1 MKRIQEKVKDIVE
14 VRPYTSV
21 ADFLRDPAVTV
32 SNYHFSDATADM
44 IVKWLDAIGQ
54 VGSTGVAKAVA
65 GYRGVGKSHFLAVV
79 SAIALHPEIRSKI
92 TDPHVV
98 AGAQRMPRRHYPV
111 VNVRRGCRE
120 DLVLELTDAVC
131 AAFDLAPSDLGSS
144 LDQILDKAKSRAGDL
159 PLIVLIDTAVER
171 LARVDRND
179 GQTLAEIAAI
189 AHQKG
194 IFVGV
199 ALDDDIAGA
208 DGSNSAISATYAIDY
223 LDQENLYKVV
233 NARVF
238 PKSSRMQA
246 TLAGIYAHFR
256 ETIAQF
262 RWSEQ
267 RFTSLYPLH
276 PATLEVAPFI
286 RLYVHDFSLLGFAS
300 EAGEKI
306 LGRPADSLIG
316 LEEMFDCTESELR
329 KADDLRTAFAVY
341 DELADKVVGSMPVTA
356 RHRAKLILKALLL
369 LSLDGRGSTAGE
381 VSAAM
386 MIFDE
391 TDPLKPVSEIEATMR
406 SFVAASPDA
415 VFASSMNGES
425 ASYSIRLGSNKLAEK
440 LEATIA
446 ELPKD
451 TARRTFLSA
460 VGTRFTEFSVDGIDD
475 LNAPR
480 SIECSIEWRGS
491 MRPGRIV
498 TTLPENHSA
507 KDSTEWEVFVNLNG
521 ENHAELSAAII
532 EWRPDAVRPEETKTL
547 LAHHVILTNSEI
559 RSGYGDQLPAAL
571 HAHTAAVDAIVE
583 RTMLTD
589 ARIVIEGF
597 DYNFSEEARS
607 SSSLSEIMSIML
619 EPLFE
624 TRFSD
629 HPYFAKLLTPEAV
642 TQYVSAVLGSSA
654 DLTPEAEELASTF
667 GVPLGIAVATA
678 NRTTSAV
685 KEQLLE
691 SGLIKTVFANLPEN
705 TSDVLNLNAV
715 AMQLGQAPVGL
726 TSEAVQLV
734 LSATVANGLVEFV
747 THSGNRVSGRS
758 LDLKIDWKQIAGVAR
773 PRVSKVSSAK
783 LLEWAK
789 IMSGEDAIKSLDD
802 AGDRAKVLEAL
813 VGISAH
819 WEKSKPLSNLEFVPE
834 SEFNTEIW
842 RHSNKASENYAVMIS
857 DVDEALVGSIEL
869 EACVER
875 VADNFGSRPEIFAA
889 VKESVAAIDG
899 FSNGFSERD
908 CIRNYLALSEITSN
922 DEVENARKSVESCL
936 TASILNPGE
945 QASRELGYAWE
956 KFVRTY
962 SDHYVSV
969 HNAAAQSIDLKDR
982 YDDIVGNER
991 WRYFTQV
998 IKLADIRKSYWPK
1011 VREYRRRL
1019 EELNCGIDPKEIL
1032 ESSPCCVCSFRCS
1045 DLGELTNLPDLI
1057 RGEIEAAIAYFDRFV
1072 SERSD
1077 SLKAGLEKSIVQ
1089 DDLGDEIYIV
1099 SELLECLKNGTGFSH
1114 LSDDH
1119 LDHLM
1124 LVVSRLKD
1132 EEVENVVAPIVPP
1145 ESLSNNILQVG

>member
-21 ADFLRDPAVTV
+21 VDFLRDPTVTV
-32 SNYHFSDATADM
+32 SNYYFSDATADM

-54 VGSTGVAKAVA
+54 VGAAGVAKAVA

-79 SAIALHPEIRSKI
+79 SAIASHPEIRSKI

-111 VNVRRGCRE
+111 VNVRRGRRE
-120 DLVLELTDAVC
+120 NLVLELIDAIC
-131 AAFDLAPSDLGSS
+131 AAFDLAPTDLGSS
-144 LDQILDKAKSRAGDL
+144 LDQIFDKARSKAGDL
-159 PLIVLIDTAVER
+159 PLIVLVDTAVER

-179 GQTLAEIAAI
+179 GQTLAEIAAV
-189 AHQKG
+189 AQKKG

-233 NARVF
+233 NARIF

-246 TLAGIYAHFR
+246 TLAGVYAYFR
-256 ETIAQF
+256 ETLAQF

-267 RFTSLYPLH
+267 RFISLYPLH
-276 PATLEVAPFI
+276 PVTLEVAPFI
-286 RLYVHDFSLLGFAS
+286 RLYVPEFSLLGFAS

-316 LEEMFDCTESELR
+316 LEEIFDCAEISLR
-329 KADDLRTAFAVY
+329 KAEDLRTAFAVY
-341 DELADKVVGSMPVTA
+341 DELAKKVVGSMPVTA

-381 VSAAM
+381 ISAAM

-391 TDPLKPVSEIEATMR
+391 SDPLKPVSEIEATMR
-406 SFVAASPDA
+406 SFVAASPDS

-425 ASYSIRLGSNKLAEK
+425 AAYSIRLGSNKLAEK
-440 LEATIA
+440 LEAAIA
-446 ELPKD
+446 ELPKE

-460 VGTRFTEFSVDGIDD
+460 VGSRFAEFSVDEIDD

-480 SIECSIEWRGS
+480 AIECSIEWRGS
-491 MRPGRIV
+491 IRPGRIV
-498 TTLPENHSA
+498 TTIAENHPV
-507 KDSTEWEVFVNLNG
+507 KDSAEWKVFVNLNG

-532 EWRPDAVRPEETKTL
+532 EWRPDVVRPEETKTL
-547 LAHHVILTNSEI
+547 LAHHVLLTDSEI

-571 HAHTAAVDAIVE
+571 HAHAAAVDAIVE

-629 HPYFAKLLTPEAV
+629 HPYFAKLLTPVAV

-654 DLTPEAEELASTF
+654 DLPPEAEELASTF
-667 GVPLGIAVATA
+667 GIPLGIAVANA
-678 NRTTSAV
+678 NGTTSAAR
-685 KEQLLE
+685 EQLHKAGLVKVVLE
-691 SGLIKTVFANLPEN
+691 NLPEN
-705 TSDVLNLNAV
+705 TSDVLKVDTV
-715 AMQLGQAPVGL
+715 AENLGQAPVGL
-726 TSEAVQLV
+726 TAEAVQLV
-734 LSATVANGLVEFV
+734 LSAVVANGLIEFV
-747 THSGNRVSGRS
+747 THSGNRVTGRS
-758 LDLKIDWKQIAGVAR
+758 LDLKIDWSQISGVAR
-773 PRVSKVSSAK
+773 PRVAKVSSAK

-789 IMSGEDAIKSLDD
+789 IVSGENSIRSLDD
-802 AGDRAKVLEAL
+802 AADRSKVLDAL
-813 VGISAH
+813 VDISAH
-819 WEKSKPLSNLEFVPE
+819 WKKNKPLSNLEFVPE

-842 RHSNKASENYAVMIS
+842 RHSNKASENYALMIS
-857 DVDEALVGSIEL
+857 DVDEVLVGSIEL

-875 VADNFGSRPEIFAA
+875 IADNFGGRPEVFAET
-889 VKESVAAIDG
+889 KKSVAAIDG
-899 FSNGFSERD
+899 FSNGFSERER
-908 CIRNYLALSEITSN
+908 IRNYLALAEITSN
-922 DEVENARKSVESCL
+922 DEVENARRSVQSCL
-936 TASILNPGE
+936 AVSISTPGE
-945 QASRELGYAWE
+945 RTGRELGYAWE
-956 KFVRTY
+956 KFIRTF

-969 HNAAAQSIDLKDR
+969 HNATARDADLKGRHDE
-982 YDDIVGNER
+982 IVGDEK
-991 WRYFTQV
+991 WRYFTQIIKQPV
-998 IKLADIRKSYWPK
+998 IRASYWPK

-1019 EELNCGIDPKEIL
+1019 EDVNCSIDPKEFL
-1032 ESSPCCVCSFRCS
+1032 ENSPFCACSFRC
-1045 DLGELTNLPDLI
+1045 GELDELTALPDLI
-1057 RGEIEAAIAYFDRFV
+1057 RGEIEAAIKHFDRFV
-1072 SERSD
+1072 SEQSEN
-1077 SLKAGLEKSIVQ
+1077 LKAELERSVVL
-1089 DDLGDEIYIV
+1089 DNLGEEIYIV
-1099 SELLECLKNGTGFSH
+1099 SELMECIGSGTGFAS

-1124 LVVSRLKD
+1124 TVVSRLKND
-1132 EEVENVVAPIVPP
+1132 ARDVAMEITPSESITENIP
-1145 ESLSNNILQVG
+1145 QVG